1 MSEGST
7 QTMPKYR
14 PWADIVEKD
23 DGTHI
28 LLDMPGVSKETLVV
42 DIDEKDLEISATTNY
57 PSDPFAGTKERAS
70 HVEFGGGRYHQ
81 RFTLA
86 DDVDRER
93 ISAVLRNGVLDVHL
107 PRSEKSLPRRIEIQA
122 G

>member
-1 MSEGST
+1 MSEQAS
-7 QTMPKYR
+7 QNMPQYR
-14 PWADIVEKD
+14 PWADIVELE

-28 LLDMPGVSKETLVV
+28 FLDMPGVSKDTLIV
-42 DIDEKDLEISATTNY
+42 DVEDKELEISASTGY
-57 PSDPFAGTKERAS
+57 PADPFSGTKERAN

-93 ISAVLRNGVLDVHL
+93 ISATLTDGVLDVHL
-107 PRSEKSLPRRIEIQA
+107 PRSEKMQPRRIEINA